1 MAKITTGQ
9 SFNAGDQLTSTK
21 LNNIVGSAFLD
32 SDSITGTTLN
42 LNNGQLKVAT
52 NGITDNELNANS
64 VTTAKIANDAVT
76 YDKIQDVAAS
86 SVIGNTTASVAT
98 PSNVAILDED
108 NMASDSATALATQQ
122 SIKAYVD
129 SQTAVG
135 TSKYSTGW
143 FNNGSGNTLTNGQN
157 YTFSHSLGTDDLLI
171 ELWQRD
177 LSGGTNLQ
185 KVEVRDG
192 QSGGGLWG
200 ATITGLTTTTITVQ
214 LAISGTLQM
223 LSNGNGSS
231 GINWN
236 TQQFKLVVVG

>member
-1 MAKITTGQ
+1 MANIITGQ
-9 SFNAGDQLTSTK
+9 SFSAGDQVTSVK
-21 LNNIVGSAFLD
+21 LNNIIGSAKLD

-42 LNNGQLKVAT
+42 LTNGELKVAT

-86 SVIGNTTASVAT
+86 SVIGNTTGSTAT
-98 PSNVAILDED
+98 PTNVSILDEAT
-108 NMASDSATALATQQ
+108 MASNSANALATQQ
-122 SIKAYVD
+122 SIKSYVD
-129 SQTAVG
+129 NQVATAV
-135 TSKYSTGW
+135 SKFTTGW
-143 FNNGSGNTLTNGQN
+143 FNNGTGNTLTNGQN
-157 YTFSHSLGTDDLLI
+157 YTFSHTLGTDDLVV

-231 GINWN
+231 TINWN

>member
-1 MAKITTGQ
+1 MIHFAIGVGISGSLNDQSIGLDFFSPSGSTTWYLTNTHGYY
-9 SFNAGDQLTSTK
+9 SRGTGIVEWDNAAV
-21 LNNIVGSAFLD
+21 VGTIDNDKASGYADNTYYGLD
-32 SDSITGTTLN
+32 N
-42 LNNGQLKVAT
+42 LNNLYVKFTRNGNNQLDVYIKST
-52 NGITDNELNANS
+52 SGTCYYNS
-64 VTTAKIANDAVT
+64 WSLIGKIYKSGT
-76 YDKIQDVAAS
+76 S
-86 SVIGNTTASVAT
+86 G
-98 PSNVAILDED
+98 
-108 NMASDSATALATQQ
+108 
-122 SIKAYVD
+122 
-129 SQTAVG
+129 TAV
-135 TSKYSTGW
+135 SKFTTGW

-200 ATITGLTTTTITVQ
+200 ATITALTTSTITVQ

-231 GINWN
+231 AINWN
-236 TQQFKLVVVG
+236 TQQFKLVVAG